1 MSDENQL
8 ILNDGEIQKSI
19 YTLRGFQVMLDSELA
34 QIYGV
39 ETKNF
44 NRAVKRNSERF
55 PENFRFQ
62 LSSEQYQNLRYQIGT
77 SRTAHGEDHLRSQTV
92 TSSQH
97 GGRRYLPYAFTEQG
111 VSMLSA
117 VLRSESTI
125 RKSIMS
131 INSRSVKECLL
142 QEAVS

>member
-44 NRAVKRNSERF
+44 
-55 PENFRFQ
+55 
-62 LSSEQYQNLRYQIGT
+62 
-77 SRTAHGEDHLRSQTV
+77 
-92 TSSQH
+92 
-97 GGRRYLPYAFTEQG
+97 
-111 VSMLSA
+111 
-117 VLRSESTI
+117 
-125 RKSIMS
+125 S
-131 INSRSVKECLL
+131 INHTL
-142 QEAVS
+142 QISF